1 MPIIGINFTS
11 ITAKTEDK
19 IVDGNINVNSTPT
32 IKNVSKKKIPIFDAD
47 DVLAIEFNFVID
59 YDPKIGEIVFE
70 GDVLY
75 KTSKAESILKS
86 WKKEKKLD
94 DEVTLDVLNGLLRRC
109 MTRAIDIAME
119 LRLPPPVRFPTVTKK
134 E

>member
-75 KTSKAESILKS
+75 KTNKADSILKS